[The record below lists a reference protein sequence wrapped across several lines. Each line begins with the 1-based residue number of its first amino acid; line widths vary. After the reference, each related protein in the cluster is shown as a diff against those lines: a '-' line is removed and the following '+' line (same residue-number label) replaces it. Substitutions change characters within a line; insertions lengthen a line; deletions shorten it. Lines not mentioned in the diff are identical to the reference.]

1 MTTVVVT
8 TNTGTSICWN
18 CKNGRA
24 DRCKWISQKK
34 QVWERAYKRVCTLER
49 ERGQY
54 AIWTVQECEHYIPE
68 NPRWNPRRRQKKKA
82 AIVARPYTP
91 EDDALIQELRG
102 KGVPC
107 TVIADRMG
115 RSRSSIYRRIARLK
129 EENHTWAK
137 ELVGVE

>member
-1 MTTVVVT
+1 
-8 TNTGTSICWN
+8 
-18 CKNGRA
+18 
-24 DRCKWISQKK
+24 
-34 QVWERAYKRVCTLER
+34 
-49 ERGQY
+49 
-54 AIWTVQECEHYIPE
+54 VQECEHYIPE

>member
-1 MTTVVVT
+1 MAKVTTVVVT

-34 QVWERAYKRVCTLER
+34 QVWERAEEKKCCHTQSV
-49 ERGQY
+49 
-54 AIWTVQECEHYIPE
+54 WTVQKCKHYKPERQQKAPKPQKIKTAGTRWLPEH
-68 NPRWNPRRRQKKKA
+68 
-82 AIVARPYTP
+82 
-91 EDDALIQELRG
+91 DALLLELR
-102 KGVPC
+102 KKDVSC
-107 TVIADRMG
+107 EVIADKLG
-115 RSRSSIYRRIARLK
+115 RSQGAVYRRIARLK